1 MITNV
6 TPQRKLRGHL
16 PQRPTPRAA
25 ATGAHHAQLAARL
38 TPRDRWLAR
47 MLFEHRVFTTHQIEQ
62 LAFPSTRAAN
72 HRLRQ
77 LYLWRVLDRFQP
89 FITTGTM
96 PMHYILDTAGA
107 TVLAHEDGLAPETL
121 GYRHTTA
128 IGIAHSLRLAHT
140 IGVNGLFTAL
150 IAHARH
156 PATRSHLTAWWP
168 ETRCAAHFGDIVRPD
183 AYGRWQE
190 AGREFEF
197 FLEYDFGTE
206 TLTRLTTKLTDYARL
221 AAATAIRTPVLFH
234 FPSHRREATARRAL
248 AEATASLVHPALVP
262 IATTTPPA
270 IATGRSATAGWLPL
284 TEPATTPRRLDL
296 IDLADLWPITNSSS
310 STTTE
315 PVRGSTTALT
325 KLAPPTPMPPP
336 APARRAQP

>member
-25 ATGAHHAQLAARL
+25 ATGAHHTRLAARL

-47 MLFEHRVFTTHQIEQ
+47 MLFEHRVLTTHQIEQ
-62 LAFPSTRAAN
+62 LTFPSTRAAN

-107 TVLAHEDGLAPETL
+107 TTLAHEDDLAPEAL

-140 IGVNGLFTAL
+140 IGVNGLFTTL
-150 IAHARH
+150 IAHARR
-156 PATRSHLTAWWP
+156 PATRSCLTAWWP

-190 AGREFEF
+190 DGREFEF

-206 TLTRLTTKLTDYARL
+206 SLTRLTTKLTDYARL

-262 IATTTPPA
+262 IATTTA
-270 IATGRSATAGWLPL
+270 GSNATTGWLPL
-284 TEPATTPRRLDL
+284 AGPAADQRRLEL
-296 IDLADLWPITNSSS
+296 IALADLWPITNSA
-310 STTTE
+310 TTTE
-315 PVRGSTTALT
+315 PERKPTAVQTRLT
-325 KLAPPTPMPPP
+325 PPTPMPPSP
-336 APARRAQP
+336 AAPGAQP